1 MKKNIKKIGIRL
13 LAVLIFIMSLLGL
26 TKVSH
31 IMSEHN
37 IKKQLITHDT
47 AKIEH
52 IKYTKNKIT
61 YELSNHR
68 SIIDNTEK
76 TGFSQNRNKKH
87 VLINKLQQQKLNKDD
102 AITYKEEHIKQNK
115 KIFTNDSL
123 PLNGHVY
130 TITEIKS

>member
-13 LAVLIFIMSLLGL
+13 LAVLIFIMSLFGVA
-26 TKVSH
+26 KASH

-37 IKKQLITHDT
+37 IEKQLITHDT
-47 AKIEH
+47 AKIQH
-52 IKYTKNKIT
+52 VKYTKNKIT

-76 TGFSQNRNKKH
+76 TGFSKNRNKKH
-87 VLINKLQQQKLNKDD
+87 ILINKLEQQKLNKGDV
-102 AITYKEEHIKQNK
+102 ITYKEEHIKQNK
-115 KIFTNDSL
+115 KVFTNDSL

-130 TITEIKS
+130 TITQIKS